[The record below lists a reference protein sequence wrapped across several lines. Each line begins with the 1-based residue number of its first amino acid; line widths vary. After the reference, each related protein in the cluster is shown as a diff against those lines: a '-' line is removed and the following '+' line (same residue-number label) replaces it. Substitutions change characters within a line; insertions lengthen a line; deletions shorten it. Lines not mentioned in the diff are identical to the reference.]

1 MIDQSVSTYLKAV
14 AFLSCWIVVFIIV
27 AFCTQPPWEVFIM
40 LLEGLAPFIVAAIV
54 YAGVILYGRL
64 TEPEWRKRAR
74 GARKSK
80 DRIKT
85 AQRN

>member
-1 MIDQSVSTYLKAV
+1 
-14 AFLSCWIVVFIIV
+14 
-27 AFCTQPPWEVFIM
+27 M